1 MAKNRGT
8 DAQLLTMHE
17 LAAYL
22 HLDEETVSKL
32 VMQGKIPSLQVDR
45 QWRFKRAAIDEWIEQ
60 QLVGDDE
67 NFADVPDGMKLPL
80 DDLLPDQAIIT
91 NLRARTPV
99 GVIEE
104 LAARAY
110 TNGWLSDKPWFVGA
124 VVERESLASTAMEG
138 GVAFLH
144 TRAKDKG
151 KIARPFIIVG
161 RSWEGIGFGAPD
173 NGPTYLFFLLGLKYD
188 RLHLP
193 ILGRLA
199 RALRN
204 PATIAKLRALSS
216 PDQLRALLL
225 KEDAAVR
232 MGHTPEIQ
240 DPSAFRP
247 KLDRT
252 LRLRAIRR
260 LQSAKQAEITS
271 AEAAEGKAG
280 RGAKSAAK
288 AAGKGRK
295 TAIDKAAPAKAAPA
309 KAAPAKAVP
318 AKAAPAKAAPAK
330 PVPAKADI
338 DKAAPDK
345 ATTADE
351 APAKPRGKITGRTPR
366 PAELGD
372 APETESTRPAARPSK
387 PDKPAKPAPAKK

>member
-17 LAAYL
+17 LATYL
-22 HLDEETVSKL
+22 HLDEATVSKL

-45 QWRFKRAAIDEWIEQ
+45 QWRFKPSAIDEWIEQ
-60 QLVGDDE
+60 QLVGEDE
-67 NFADVPDGMKLPL
+67 NFADVPDGLKLPL
-80 DDLLPDQAIIT
+80 EDLLPDQALIP

-110 TNGWLSDKPWFVGA
+110 TNGWLTDKPWFVGA

-144 TRAKDKG
+144 TRTKDKG
-151 KIARPFIIVG
+151 KIARPFMIVG
-161 RSWEGIGFGAPD
+161 RSWEGIPFGAPD

-199 RALRN
+199 RTTRN
-204 PATIAKLRALSS
+204 PATIAKLRSLSS
-216 PDQLRALLL
+216 PDQVRALLL

-232 MGHTPEIQ
+232 EGTQLDHQPAAE
-240 DPSAFRP
+240 AFKP

-260 LQSAKQAEITS
+260 LQSAKQAETAS
-271 AEAAEGKAG
+271 AEKKANEAAKPGRRSSKAG
-280 RGAKSAAK
+280 KSPAVK
-288 AAGKGRK
+288 A
-295 TAIDKAAPAKAAPA
+295 
-309 KAAPAKAVP
+309 
-318 AKAAPAKAAPAK
+318 
-330 PVPAKADI
+330 
-338 DKAAPDK
+338 
-345 ATTADE
+345 
-351 APAKPRGKITGRTPR
+351 
-366 PAELGD
+366 
-372 APETESTRPAARPSK
+372 RPAAKK
-387 PDKPAKPAPAKK
+387 P

>member
-1 MAKNRGT
+1 MAKIRGT

-22 HLDEETVSKL
+22 HLDEATVSKL

-80 DDLLPDQAIIT
+80 EDLVPDQAIIPT
-91 NLRARTPV
+91 LRARTPV

-110 TNGWLSDKPWFVGA
+110 TNGWLTDKPWFVGA
-124 VVERESLASTAMEG
+124 VVERESLASTAMDG

-151 KIARPFIIVG
+151 KIARPFMIVG
-161 RSWEGIGFGAPD
+161 RSWEGIMFGAPD

-199 RALRN
+199 RATRN
-204 PATIAKLRALSS
+204 PATIAKLRSLSS

-232 MGHTPEIQ
+232 LSTSTDVQEHA
-240 DPSAFRP
+240 AFKP

-260 LQSAKQAEITS
+260 LQSQKQAEITT
-271 AEAAEGKAG
+271 AEKRAAALVEASKPG
-280 RGAKSAAK
+280 RGAKARAKAAK
-288 AAGKGRK
+288 AA
-295 TAIDKAAPAKAAPA
+295 
-309 KAAPAKAVP
+309 
-318 AKAAPAKAAPAK
+318 
-330 PVPAKADI
+330 
-338 DKAAPDK
+338 
-345 ATTADE
+345 
-351 APAKPRGKITGRTPR
+351 
-366 PAELGD
+366 
-372 APETESTRPAARPSK
+372 
-387 PDKPAKPAPAKK
+387 KPAPGKK

>member
-22 HLDEETVSKL
+22 HLDEATVSKL
-32 VMQGKIPSLQVDR
+32 VMQGKIPSLQIER

-80 DDLLPDQAIIT
+80 EDLVPDQAIIT
-91 NLRARTPV
+91 NLRSRTPV

-110 TNGWLSDKPWFVGA
+110 TNGWLADKPWFVGA

-151 KIARPFIIVG
+151 KIARPFMIVG
-161 RSWEGIGFGAPD
+161 RSWEGIMFGAPD
-173 NGPTYLFFLLGLKYD
+173 NNPTYLFFLLGLKYD

-199 RALRN
+199 RATRN
-204 PATIAKLRALSS
+204 PATIAKLRSLSS
-216 PDQLRALLL
+216 PDQVRALLL
-225 KEDAAVR
+225 KEDAVLREGTGPDVQEHA
-232 MGHTPEIQ
+232 
-240 DPSAFRP
+240 AFKP

-260 LQSAKQAEITS
+260 LQSQKQAEITTAEKRAAALDESLPKS
-271 AEAAEGKAG
+271 A
-280 RGAKSAAK
+280 RAAK
-288 AAGKGRK
+288 AAA
-295 TAIDKAAPAKAAPA
+295 TKAAKAAA
-309 KAAPAKAVP
+309 KAGKPA
-318 AKAAPAKAAPAK
+318 
-330 PVPAKADI
+330 
-338 DKAAPDK
+338 
-345 ATTADE
+345 
-351 APAKPRGKITGRTPR
+351 
-366 PAELGD
+366 
-372 APETESTRPAARPSK
+372 
-387 PDKPAKPAPAKK
+387 PAKPAPAKK

>member
-1 MAKNRGT
+1 MAKNRGS

-22 HLDEETVSKL
+22 HLDEATVSRL
-32 VMQGKIPSLQVDR
+32 VMQGKIPSVQVDR
-45 QWRFKRAAIDEWIEQ
+45 QWRFRQPQIDEWIEQ

-80 DDLLPDQAIIT
+80 EDLVPDQAIII
-91 NLRARTPV
+91 NLRSKTPD

-110 TNGWLSDKPWFVGA
+110 TNAWLTDKPWFVGA

-144 TRAKDKG
+144 TRARDKG
-151 KIARPFIIVG
+151 KIARPFIVVG
-161 RSWEGIGFGAPD
+161 RSWEGIMFGAPD
-173 NGPTYLFFLLGLKYD
+173 NAPTYLFFLLGLKYD

-204 PATIAKLRALSS
+204 PATIAKLRSLSS
-216 PDQLRALLL
+216 PDQVRALLL

-232 MGHTPEIQ
+232 MGHTPEVQ
-240 DPSAFRP
+240 EPGAFKP

-260 LQSAKQAEITS
+260 LQTQKQAEIG
-271 AEAAEGKAG
+271 AAAEQPQRKPGG
-280 RGAKSAAK
+280 RRGGASENKSARSAK
-288 AAGKGRK
+288 PARPA
-295 TAIDKAAPAKAAPA
+295 AAPAAPTAPA
-309 KAAPAKAVP
+309 G
-318 AKAAPAKAAPAK
+318 
-330 PVPAKADI
+330 
-338 DKAAPDK
+338 
-345 ATTADE
+345 E
-351 APAKPRGKITGRTPR
+351 
-366 PAELGD
+366 
-372 APETESTRPAARPSK
+372 RPAAK
-387 PDKPAKPAPAKK
+387 PATKPAKPAATKK